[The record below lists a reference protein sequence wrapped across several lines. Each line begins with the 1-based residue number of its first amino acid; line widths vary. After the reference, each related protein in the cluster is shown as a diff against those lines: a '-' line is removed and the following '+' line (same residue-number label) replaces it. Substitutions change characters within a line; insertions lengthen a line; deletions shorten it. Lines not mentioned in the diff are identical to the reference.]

1 MTPMFTR
8 ILPRHLR
15 HLCGAFMLA
24 ALSGVLL
31 AQPAPN
37 FSFTDPDTGRS
48 HTLSDFRGEVVYL
61 DFWASWC
68 GPCRQSFPFM
78 NELHAR
84 YKDQGLRILAVN
96 VDETRADAQ
105 RFLDRFPA
113 DFQIIYDHQAA
124 LPPLYGVEGMPTAYY
139 IDHRGQIQHEKI
151 GFRLSDRAATEQR
164 LIEMMQAAGTY

>member
-1 MTPMFTR
+1 MTYTSLR
-8 ILPRHLR
+8 ILPLLWRQLR
-15 HLCGAFMLA
+15 LA
-24 ALSGVLL
+24 VLLVIISGGLL

-37 FSFTDPDTGRS
+37 FSFTDPETGRS

-96 VDETRADAQ
+96 VDETQADAQ

-113 DFQIIYDHQAA
+113 DFQIVYDHKAS

-139 IDHRGQIQHEKI
+139 IDHHGQIQYEKI
-151 GFRLSDRAATEQR
+151 GFRLGERAATEQR